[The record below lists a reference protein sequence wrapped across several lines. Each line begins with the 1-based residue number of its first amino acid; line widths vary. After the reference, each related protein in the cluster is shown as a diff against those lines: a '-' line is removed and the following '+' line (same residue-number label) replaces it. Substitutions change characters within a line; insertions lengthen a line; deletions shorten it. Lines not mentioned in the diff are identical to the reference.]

1 VRGESFAKTTRRAR
15 EPGPALTGM
24 WSHHHAEYFPESIV
38 NPNSVIVQG
47 AGYTGPDGLSKMPD
61 YSEELTVRQL
71 LDLVSYLKSLKSDMP
86 PQHAGDKPASDWPME
101 MKGHDMK

>member
-1 VRGESFAKTTRRAR
+1 MRGESFAKTTR

-24 WSHHHAEYFPESIV
+24 WSHHHAEYFAESIV